1 MSIIFDLL
9 EMGSLLIPEALSN
22 HSAIT
27 LCILVSQTSVHFQV
41 AECHAAGEGSRLK
54 LHIPYA
60 VSQGIHK
67 GLVRLAH
74 LHDGKIGNKVDQ

>member
-9 EMGSLLIPEALSN
+9 EMVPLLIPEALSN

-27 LCILVSQTSVHFQV
+27 LCILISQTSVHFQV
-41 AECHAAGEGSRLK
+41 VECHAAGEHFRLK

-60 VSQGIHK
+60 VSQWIHK
-67 GLVRLAH
+67 VLVRFSSFA
-74 LHDGKIGNKVDQ
+74 

>member
-1 MSIIFDLL
+1 MSITFDLL
-9 EMGSLLIPEALSN
+9 EMGPLLIPKALSN

-27 LCILVSQTSVHFQV
+27 LCILVSQTPVHFQV

-60 VSQGIHK
+60 VLQGIHK
-67 GLVRLAH
+67 VFS
-74 LHDGKIGNKVDQ
+74 KVSSFA

>member
-9 EMGSLLIPEALSN
+9 EMAPLL
-22 HSAIT
+22 T

-41 AECHAAGEGSRLK
+41 AECHAAREGSRLK

-60 VSQGIHK
+60 VLQGIHK
-67 GLVRLAH
+67 VLVLAC
-74 LHDGKIGNKVDQ
+74 KVYI